1 MQELCFAGYR
11 RSPTCRSGHSQ
22 QQLHQRP
29 PQPLLLSIT
38 PGSTQGKGSCS
49 LQPPVLLQLCSASSP
64 QAAPRLAAISA
75 EGRTSNLAGFPL
87 LRADGEQAG
96 NGGANKAVL

>member
-49 LQPPVLLQLCSASSP
+49 LQPPRPA
-64 QAAPRLAAISA
+64 AAPLCLLPPGCPTFSCYLSRRQDFKPRWFPAAQS
-75 EGRTSNLAGFPL
+75 RWRAGWE
-87 LRADGEQAG
+87 RRG
-96 NGGANKAVL
+96 